1 MSQEN
6 PIPEQIRKSKEARN
20 KLLLGGLLVVLM
32 GVIYIQFF
40 SGSDA
45 AGSSSGTP
53 GVAQGAAKPT
63 PSPTPQRQTGGQ
75 AGGTPAPIISQ
86 PLDLAS
92 IEGGSRSSGGTGRNI
107 FVYPTPTPTPTPP
120 PPTPIPS
127 PTPWPIPVFSVNPGN
142 VIARTAGFTLT
153 VFGEKMPQDA
163 QGLINGRAYPTTF
176 VSVTQVKVNV
186 PADAIKMPG
195 MLSVTVRSGS
205 DAALY
210 SNPASINVAAPPEP
224 PYKYIGLIT
233 IKGTPSATMV
243 SKSNDDDLQN
253 VKKGQVI
260 GGRWKIL
267 NITPQKV
274 EIEDISIKVSHVINY
289 TSETK

>member
-6 PIPEQIRKSKEARN
+6 PTPEQIRKSKETRN
-20 KLLLGGLLVVLM
+20 MFLLGGLLIALV
-32 GVIYIQFF
+32 GVIYYQFF

-45 AGSSSGTP
+45 PDSTSAAA
-53 GVAQGAAKPT
+53 GVASANAKTT
-63 PSPTPQRQTGGQ
+63 PSPTPQRQTS
-75 AGGTPAPIISQ
+75 GTPAPIISQ

-92 IEGGSRSSGGTGRNI
+92 ISGGSRSSGGTGRNI
-107 FVYPTPTPTPTPP
+107 FIYPTPTPTPP
-120 PPTPIPS
+120 PPPPTPMPS

-186 PADAIKMPG
+186 PADAIKTPG

-205 DAALY
+205 DSKLY

-224 PYKYIGLIT
+224 PYKYIGLII
-233 IKGTPSATMV
+233 IKGAPTATMV

-253 VKKGQVI
+253 VKKGQVV
-260 GGRWKIL
+260 GGRWKII

-274 EIEDISIKVSHVINY
+274 EIEDISIKVSHIINY

>member
-6 PIPEQIRKSKEARN
+6 PTPEQRRKSKETR
-20 KLLLGGLLVVLM
+20 KMFLLGGLLIALV
-32 GVIYIQFF
+32 GVIYYQFF

-45 AGSSSGTP
+45 PGSTSAAP
-53 GVAQGAAKPT
+53 GVASANAKTT
-63 PSPTPQRQTGGQ
+63 PSPTPQRQTS
-75 AGGTPAPIISQ
+75 GTPAPIISQ

-92 IEGGSRSSGGTGRNI
+92 INGGSRSSGGTGRNI
-107 FVYPTPTPTPTPP
+107 FIYPTPTPP
-120 PPTPIPS
+120 PPTPPPTPMPS

-186 PADAIKMPG
+186 PADAIKTQG

-205 DAALY
+205 DSMLY

-224 PYKYIGLIT
+224 PYKYIGLII
-233 IKGTPSATMV
+233 IKGTPTATMV

-260 GGRWKIL
+260 GGRWKII

-274 EIEDISIKVSHVINY
+274 EIEDISIKVSHIINY